1 MADADEMEGPLDLG
15 FSGRSIGRFGR
26 LPEKEPFTTDVDGDK
41 FVSVVRLDLAAVP
54 VVDLAASLG
63 HSVRTESHH
72 ALTVA
77 PFRAAVVL
85 G

>member
-1 MADADEMEGPLDLG
+1 MTDADEMEGPLDSG
-15 FSGRSIGRFGR
+15 FPGCSKGRFGR
-26 LPEKEPFTTDVDGDK
+26 VPEEEPFTTYVDGDK
-41 FVSVVRLDLAAVP
+41 FVSVVRLYLAALP

-63 HSVRTESHH
+63 HSVGTESHH

-77 PFRAAVVL
+77 PFRATVEL